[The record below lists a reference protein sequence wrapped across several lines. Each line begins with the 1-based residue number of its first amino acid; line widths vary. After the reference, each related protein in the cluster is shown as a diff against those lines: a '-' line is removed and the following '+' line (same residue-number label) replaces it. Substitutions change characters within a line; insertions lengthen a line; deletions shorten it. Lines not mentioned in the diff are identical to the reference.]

1 MIINQN
7 ANLSALAERL
17 GSEATEG
24 DAQTAL
30 DNLLEAGW
38 NGWDS
43 VDIPEDIFFAAAS
56 GPVEWPDEEQI

>member
-1 MIINQN
+1 MIISQN

-17 GSEATEG
+17 GSDATEG

-30 DNLLEAGW
+30 DNLLDAGW

-43 VDIPEDIFFAAAS
+43 ADIPEDILLAAAI
-56 GPVEWPDEEQI
+56 GPVEGPDED

>member
-1 MIINQN
+1 MIVTQS
-7 ANLSALAERL
+7 ASLSALAERL

-38 NGWDS
+38 GGWDS
-43 VDIPEDIFFAAAS
+43 KDIPEDTFFAAAL
-56 GPVEWPDEEQI
+56 GPVEGPDED